1 MLIFNHMVKY
11 PTPSLDH
18 TFSALSDPTRRAI
31 LARLAQG
38 GATVTEL
45 ARPFDMSL
53 PAVSKH
59 LRVLENAGLMSR
71 RREGRIHHCRL
82 VGEPL
87 QGAADWLEFYRSF
100 WETRL
105 ESLADY
111 LENIDQEEKKTDDH
125 SNN

>member
-11 PTPSLDH
+11 RASSLDH

-38 GATVTEL
+38 GATVSEL

-71 RREGRIHHCRL
+71 RREGRTHHCRL
-82 VGEPL
+82 AVEPL

-100 WETRL
+100 WETKL

-111 LENIDQEEKKTDDH
+111 LENIDQEEIETDDH